1 MTFGLWLDGALY
13 ESLKPMAGHL
23 KYRRHWIFCIAALAG
38 WLTVGW
44 AIFEGVQIPG
54 WMRQQPLPTLW
65 LLTFG
70 FFAAAVVA
78 VVVLNLRPR
87 LQWGA
92 LGLQVAAV
100 AAMVAI
106 VPSPVFS
113 VLLVIIAW
121 QVAMTT
127 APLNALVWVAAQ
139 TLVIVAA
146 VAQARPG
153 FEVCF
158 IFGLSLALQL
168 FFVFTAH
175 ALRMESETARALAQ
189 SNNELRSAQAFIANA
204 VRDAERLRI
213 SRELHDAWGHE
224 LTALGLQLEIASHL
238 LDRGPPHDHVMQAKG
253 LAKALLTKVRDI
265 VSTLREADPCDL
277 RDALEALARSVPS
290 PAVHLEIAPDVRV
303 TPDQAHALMR
313 CAQEALTNTVKHANA
328 GNLWLRVR
336 QENEGVGLTARDDG
350 RAKPA
355 PWSFG
360 SGLTGMRERLE
371 YLGGRLAVQEGA
383 EPGFTIE
390 AWLPSKVPGAA

>member
-1 MTFGLWLDGALY
+1 MV
-13 ESLKPMAGHL
+13 GHL
-23 KYRRHWIFCIAALAG
+23 KYRQHWIFCIAALAG

-44 AIFEGVQIPG
+44 AILEGVQVPG
-54 WMRQQPLPTLW
+54 WQQQPLPTLW
-65 LLTFG
+65 LLPFAFFG
-70 FFAAAVVA
+70 AAVVA
-78 VVVLNLRPR
+78 MVFLNLRPR

-127 APLNALVWVAAQ
+127 PPLNALGWVAAQ
-139 TLVIVAA
+139 TLVIAAA
-146 VAQARPG
+146 VANARPG

-168 FFVFTAH
+168 FVVFTAH
-175 ALRMESETARALAQ
+175 ALRMEAETARTLAQ

-238 LDRGPPHDHVMQAKG
+238 LDRGVSHDHVMQAKG

-265 VSTLREADPCDL
+265 VATLREADPCDL

-290 PAVHLEIAPDVRV
+290 PAVHLEIAPGVRV

-328 GNLWLRVR
+328 GNLWLQVR
-336 QENEGVGLTARDDG
+336 QQGEGVGLTARDDG
-350 RAKPA
+350 RAEPA

-360 SGLTGMRERLE
+360 SGLTGMQERLE
-371 YLGGRLAVQEGA
+371 HLGGRLAVQAGA
-383 EPGFTIE
+383 GPGFTIE
-390 AWLPSKVPGAA
+390 AWLPSKLPGAA